1 MPIYIAKRNLFKK
14 HVDARIASNDLTG
27 LFEDISKHNYQSIAL
42 DISDQKSLKNIYRN
56 VSAFAD
62 SMSIYLLIDKACNL
76 LDKYLY
82 QDINAYLDDN
92 YSEHL
97 FAAYGVAR
105 ACSIEDELEEIDE
118 SFQEMLFRKIDEKG
132 ISDVECYKKA
142 NIDRRLFS
150 KIKSDKDYRPS
161 KSTVLAFAISLELSL
176 NETNELLN
184 KAGYS
189 LSHSIKADII
199 VEYFIR
205 NKQYDIY
212 LINEALYSF
221 DQRLLG
227 S

>member
-1 MPIYIAKRNLFKK
+1 MPIYIVKRNLFRK
-14 HVDARIASNDLTG
+14 HVDARIASKDLTG

-62 SMSIYLLIDKACNL
+62 SMSIYLLIDNSSL
-76 LDKYLY
+76 IENYLY
-82 QDINAYLDDN
+82 QDINDYLDN
-92 YSEHL
+92 TYREHL
-97 FAAYGVAR
+97 FVAYGVAR

-150 KIKSDKDYRPS
+150 KIKSDKGYKPS
-161 KSTVLAFAISLELSL
+161 KPTVLAFAISLELSL

-189 LSHSIKADII
+189 LSHSIKSDII

>member
-1 MPIYIAKRNLFKK
+1 MPIYIVKRNLFKK

-62 SMSIYLLIDKACNL
+62 SMSIYLLLDNSCLIDN
-76 LDKYLY
+76 YLY

-92 YSEHL
+92 YGEHL

-132 ISDVECYKKA
+132 ISDVECYKRA

-161 KSTVLAFAISLELSL
+161 KSTALAFAISLELSL
-176 NETNELLN
+176 DETNELLN
-184 KAGYS
+184 KAGFS
-189 LSHSIKADII
+189 LSHSIKSDII

>member
-1 MPIYIAKRNLFKK
+1 MPIYIVKRNLFKK

-62 SMSIYLLIDKACNL
+62 SMSIYLLLDNSCLIDN
-76 LDKYLY
+76 YLY

-92 YSEHL
+92 YGEHL

-118 SFQEMLFRKIDEKG
+118 SFQAMLFRKIDEKG

-150 KIKSDKDYRPS
+150 KIKSDKNYRPS
-161 KSTVLAFAISLELSL
+161 KSTALSFAISLELSL

-189 LSHSIKADII
+189 LSHSIKSDII

>member
-1 MPIYIAKRNLFKK
+1 MPIYIVKRNLFRK
-14 HVDARIASNDLTG
+14 HVDARIASKDLTG
-27 LFEDISKHNYQSIAL
+27 LFEDISKHNYQSMAL

-62 SMSIYLLIDKACNL
+62 SMSIYLLLDNSCLIDN
-76 LDKYLY
+76 YLY

-92 YSEHL
+92 YGEHL

-150 KIKSDKDYRPS
+150 KIKSDKGYKPS
-161 KSTVLAFAISLELSL
+161 KPTVLAFAISLELSL

-212 LINEALYSF
+212 LVNEALYSF
-221 DQRLLG
+221 DQKLLG

>member
-1 MPIYIAKRNLFKK
+1 MPIYIAKRNLFRK
-14 HVDARIASNDLTG
+14 HVDARIASKDLTG

-62 SMSIYLLIDKACNL
+62 SMSIYLLLDNSCLIDN
-76 LDKYLY
+76 YLY

-92 YSEHL
+92 YGEHL
-97 FAAYGVAR
+97 FAAYGVAI

-161 KSTVLAFAISLELSL
+161 KSTALAFAISLELSL

-189 LSHSIKADII
+189 LSHSIKSDII

-221 DQRLLG
+221 DQKLLG

>member
-1 MPIYIAKRNLFKK
+1 MPIYIAKRNQFRK

-62 SMSIYLLIDKACNL
+62 SMSIYLLIDNSSL
-76 LDKYLY
+76 IENYLY

-92 YSEHL
+92 YREHL
-97 FAAYGVAR
+97 FVAYGVAR

-161 KSTVLAFAISLELSL
+161 KSTALAFAISLELSL

-189 LSHSIKADII
+189 LSHSIKSDII

-205 NKQYDIY
+205 HKQYDIY
-212 LINEALYSF
+212 LINEALFSF
-221 DQRLLG
+221 DQKLLG

>member
-1 MPIYIAKRNLFKK
+1 MPIYIVRNDLFRK

-62 SMSIYLLIDKACNL
+62 SMSIYLLLDNSCLIDN
-76 LDKYLY
+76 YLY

-92 YSEHL
+92 YFEHL
-97 FAAYGVAR
+97 FVAYGVAR
-105 ACSIEDELEEIDE
+105 ACSIEEELEEIDE

-132 ISDVECYKKA
+132 ISDVECYKRA

-150 KIKSDKDYRPS
+150 KIKSDKGYKPS
-161 KSTVLAFAISLELSL
+161 KPTVLAFAISLELSL
-176 NETNELLN
+176 DETNELLN
-184 KAGYS
+184 KAGFS
-189 LSHSIKADII
+189 LSHSIKSDII

>member
-1 MPIYIAKRNLFKK
+1 MPIYIVRNDLFRK
-14 HVDARIASNDLTG
+14 HADVRIASEDLTG
-27 LFEDISKHNYQSIAL
+27 LFEDIRKQHYHSIAL

-62 SMSIYLLIDKACNL
+62 SMSIYLLLDNSCLIDN
-76 LDKYLY
+76 YLY

-92 YSEHL
+92 YGEHL

-150 KIKSDKDYRPS
+150 KIKSDKNYRPS
-161 KSTVLAFAISLELSL
+161 KSTALAFAISLELSL

-184 KAGYS
+184 KAGFS
-189 LSHSIKADII
+189 LSHSLKSDII

-221 DQRLLG
+221 DQKLLG